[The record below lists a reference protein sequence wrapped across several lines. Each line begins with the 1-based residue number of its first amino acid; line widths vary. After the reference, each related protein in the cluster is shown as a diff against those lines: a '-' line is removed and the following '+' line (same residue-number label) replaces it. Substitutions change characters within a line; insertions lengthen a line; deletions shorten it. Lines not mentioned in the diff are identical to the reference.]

1 MQAASKVWSLIIL
14 AKGKG
19 QITKTVLILAN
30 FKKTKQQKNKIFLK
44 TYRK

>member
-14 AKGKG
+14 AKG